1 MTGLELILIL
11 NTTMIIAN
19 LTVFMSFTNNAMKGM
34 KENANRY

>member
-34 KENANRY
+34 KEYANKR